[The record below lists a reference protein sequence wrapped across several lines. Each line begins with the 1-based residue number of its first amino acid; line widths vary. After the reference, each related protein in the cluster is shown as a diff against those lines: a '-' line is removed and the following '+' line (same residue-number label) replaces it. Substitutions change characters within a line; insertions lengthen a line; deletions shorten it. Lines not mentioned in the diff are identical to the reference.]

1 MISKIIKDIN
11 LRKYRLCD
19 AFPSEIVTAIMIASF
34 ALVIQ
39 LYLTSRHGTD
49 EARMNKRL
57 L

>member
-39 LYLTSRHGTD
+39 LSLTSRHGTD